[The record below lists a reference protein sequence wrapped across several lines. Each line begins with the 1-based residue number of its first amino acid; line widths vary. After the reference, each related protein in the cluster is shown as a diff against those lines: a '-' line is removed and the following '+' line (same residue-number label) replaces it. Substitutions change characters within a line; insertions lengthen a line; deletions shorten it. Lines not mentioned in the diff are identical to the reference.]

1 MLRLLMGLRAARE
14 FVQGF
19 ADDMRRPGCSR
30 SMSWLRLVRERT
42 PAEKTRLIARAVSL
56 KAF

>member
-1 MLRLLMGLRAARE
+1 MLRFLTSLRSARE

-19 ADDMRRPGCSR
+19 ADDMRRPTRLR
-30 SMSWLRLVRERT
+30 SMSPLRLVRERQ
-42 PAEKTRLIARAVSL
+42 PAEKTWLIARAVSL

>member
-1 MLRLLMGLRAARE
+1 MLRLLLGLRAARE

-19 ADDMRRPGCSR
+19 ADDMRGSTRIR
-30 SMSWLRLVRERT
+30 SISPLRLVRERQ